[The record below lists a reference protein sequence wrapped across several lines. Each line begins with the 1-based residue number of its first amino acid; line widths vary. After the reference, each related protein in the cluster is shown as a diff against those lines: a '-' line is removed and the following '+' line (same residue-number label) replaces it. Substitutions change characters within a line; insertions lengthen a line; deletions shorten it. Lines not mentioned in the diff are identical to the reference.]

1 MVTRS
6 AGKSHRVVF
15 TKSALAEQ
23 AVPAARVLTDARI
36 VSHVAFGELDLDAN
50 HVGGDMSWTPAV
62 GDAGIESYE
71 TYLVIGAAGS
81 WGMLAGGVAVGT
93 NVCAG
98 SSDADSTGKSHI
110 VVYTKSSLAEPT
122 TPAGSGVDGRFGE
135 RPCGFIRRSG
145 LGCRRRHEGLPR
157 HDSGLL
163 HVSSLRSHPA
173 HA

>member
-36 VSHVAFGELDLDAN
+36 VSHVAFGELDFDAN
-50 HVGGDMSWTPAV
+50 HAGGDMSWTPTV

-81 WGMLAGGVAVGT
+81 GGMLAGGVAVGT
-93 NVCAG
+93 NV
-98 SSDADSTGKSHI
+98 
-110 VVYTKSSLAEPT
+110 
-122 TPAGSGVDGRFGE
+122 
-135 RPCGFIRRSG
+135 
-145 LGCRRRHEGLPR
+145 
-157 HDSGLL
+157 
-163 HVSSLRSHPA
+163 
-173 HA
+173 

>member
-23 AVPAARVLTDARI
+23 AVPAARVLTEARI
-36 VSHVAFGELDLDAN
+36 VSHVAFGELDFDAN
-50 HVGGDMSWTPAV
+50 HAGGDMSWTPTV

-110 VVYTKSSLAEPT
+110 VVYTKSSLWRRRTFRGASLRFHT
-122 TPAGSGVDGRFGE
+122 AFGTWVQTPA
-135 RPCGFIRRSG
+135 
-145 LGCRRRHEGLPR
+145 
-157 HDSGLL
+157 
-163 HVSSLRSHPA
+163 
-173 HA
+173 